1 MGKPQEEAPA
11 ERETS
16 APEPENTNP
25 EIISSPIEE
34 KPVEYPENEA
44 IFIAWNEYCL
54 LLKNEGKLNLYNT
67 LSKHPIRITT
77 DNSIELD
84 LDNKLQEADI
94 QKQKPE
100 ILGWLKTKLNIEEL
114 DLIPIVLAKA
124 IEEKQIIYTSQDVYK
139 IMVEKNPN
147 LAKMK
152 ELFGLKTDI

>member
-1 MGKPQEEAPA
+1 MGKPQEEAPV

-44 IFIAWNEYCL
+44 VLIAWNEYCL

-67 LSKHPIRITT
+67 LSKHPIRIANTNT
-77 DNSIELD
+77 IELD